1 MNNNQNGR
9 SMTEMLGVLAII
21 GILSI
26 GALLGYQYAINQYKS
41 SNTLEEITRRNV
53 VLAMQYT
60 RGYVWICRNLV
71 TGLI

>member
-26 GALLGYQYAINQYKS
+26 GALLGYLYAINQYKS

-53 VLAMQYT
+53 V
-60 RGYVWICRNLV
+60 
-71 TGLI
+71 